1 MVTSSG
7 SAGSC
12 SRDTGAKLGTTKNE
26 VMACRRWG
34 GSGVA
39 RGELEAAGG
48 GWERQVRRALR
59 GAADSNRRACK
70 QSRSLAEA
78 HPQQPRRRSGCKRA
92 TGVRLSWGSGPAPPA
107 LSSSLGNV
115 VCDQQAGGA
124 VAQCAHLLRA
134 AQHIESMPA
143 CRTCAMTTVH
153 LNPTT
158 TGLGRLF
165 VHDALI
171 YSLSEI

>member
-48 GWERQVRRALR
+48 GGGWAAAGEAGLR
-59 GAADSNRRACK
+59 GATDSNRRACN

-78 HPQQPRRRSGCKRA
+78 YPQQPKRRRGCKRA
-92 TGVRLSWGSGPAPPA
+92 MGVRLSWGGGPAPPA
-107 LSSSLGNV
+107 SSSSLGNV
-115 VCDQQAGGA
+115 VRDQQAA
-124 VAQCAHLLRA
+124 ERSFSV
-134 AQHIESMPA
+134 PA
-143 CRTCAMTTVH
+143 CC
-153 LNPTT
+153 
-158 TGLGRLF
+158 GRR
-165 VHDALI
+165 
-171 YSLSEI
+171 STLSPRLPAASVR